1 MSKLELLDKL
11 WDYQE
16 EIRKLVNQSRLIQ
29 DRVNAVQKEI
39 DKLNAEIRELKEKE
53 HDNNST

>member
-39 DKLNAEIRELKEKE
+39 DKLNAEIRKLKEKD